1 MEMMILGEDI
11 ENKKNLGMRKK
22 IEIGKIRV
30 IKGKVFI
37 FMGEIVIVVE
47 IKMLMKK
54 RKNGR
59 EIREVDKNRSEE
71 ELMGVNVQRI

>member
-71 ELMGVNVQRI
+71 ELMGVNV